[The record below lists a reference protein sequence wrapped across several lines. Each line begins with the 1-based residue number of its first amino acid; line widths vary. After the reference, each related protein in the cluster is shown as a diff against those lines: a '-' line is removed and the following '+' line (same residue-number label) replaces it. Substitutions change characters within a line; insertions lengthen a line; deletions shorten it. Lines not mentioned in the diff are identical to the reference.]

1 MKEKGM
7 NNIFL
12 KKNMVRLGVV
22 LAAFTPFT
30 VAAENCIELTTTA
43 ETEQTYTNEQ
53 GQQATRLV
61 PVAKA
66 LPGDE
71 VVWTV
76 TAKNLCSKPA
86 DSIVIA
92 NPVPEHMTLL
102 ANTAVGV
109 GTRITYSIDGKDFK
123 PVDAL
128 SVRDANGATRN
139 AQPAEIRYIRWAY
152 SAAFTPGA
160 TAFVRYRAIVD

>member
-1 MKEKGM
+1 MSNELPMKRM
-7 NNIFL
+7 A
-12 KKNMVRLGVV
+12 RLGVA
-22 LAAFTPFT
+22 LAAFMS
-30 VAAENCIELTTTA
+30 VAATAENCIELTTTA

-86 DSIVIA
+86 ESIVIA
-92 NPVPEHMTLL
+92 NPVPDHMTLV
-102 ANTAVGV
+102 ANTAMGV
-109 GTRITYSIDGKDFK
+109 GTQITYSIDGKDFK
-123 PVDAL
+123 PADAL
-128 SVRDANGATRN
+128 SVRDANGAARN
-139 AQPAEIRYIRWAY
+139 ARPEEIRHIRWAY
-152 SAAFTPGA
+152 STAFTPGA
-160 TAFVRYRAIVD
+160 TTFVRYRALVD